1 MQGKKER
8 KQDCEE
14 GRGKKGG
21 KEGKCKKAK
30 YVRPH
35 CPTAVPAIDSSSW
48 TRLLGYFSV
57 SWTIGQDSQ
66 EKENLKH
73 GG

>member
-1 MQGKKER
+1 MQGKKES
-8 KQDCEE
+8 KQDYEE

-30 YVRPH
+30 YVHPH
-35 CPTAVPAIDSSSW
+35 RLAAVPAIDSSSW
-48 TRLLGYFSV
+48 TRLLGSFSV
-57 SWTIGQDSQ
+57 SWTVGQ

-73 GG
+73 RE